1 MPKAFTERENG
12 LIKNQLVEQ
21 GYKQFSAYGLKK
33 ANVEE
38 IAKAAGISKGA
49 FYNFYESKEALFMD
63 VAELAEQRFRQ
74 EIFIVIAL
82 PGSSPRARLTA
93 VFKKAFDLLKTIPLL
108 QSLTGGDYDVLIRR
122 VPAEKFQEHMAS
134 DQMFFENLIARCR
147 EVGISIN
154 VPPQEIGGLLYPLV
168 VTGLQQNDLG
178 PNYFSER
185 LDLLLELIAA
195 YCLGEIEVQPQKTE
209 RLASREE

>member
-1 MPKAFTERENG
+1 MPKAFTERENE
-12 LIKNQLVEQ
+12 LIKNRLVEL
-21 GYKQFSAYGLKK
+21 GYKLFSAYGLKK

-74 EIFIVIAL
+74 ELLAVIEL
-82 PGSSPRARLTA
+82 PGPSPRTRLTA
-93 VFKKAFDLLKTIPLL
+93 VFKKAFDLLKTIPVLQFITGSDFDLL
-108 QSLTGGDYDVLIRR
+108 LRR
-122 VPAEKFQEHMAS
+122 VPPEKFQEHMAN
-134 DQMFFENLIARCR
+134 DQKFLNDLIVRCKNA
-147 EVGISIN
+147 GIPIQ
-154 VPPQEIGGLLYPLV
+154 VPVDEMAGLLYPLV
-168 VTGLQQNDLG
+168 MAGLQQNDLG

-195 YCLGEIEVQPQKTE
+195 YCLGEIEVQPQKAE
-209 RLASREE
+209 QFASQTR